1 MAADNPAATDSVAG
15 DSTKGAYVS
24 PLVDFVV
31 LSFFVSILA
40 TTVVAV
46 MLP

>member
-1 MAADNPAATDSVAG
+1 MAADTPTASDSVAG
-15 DSTKGAYVS
+15 DSANGAYVS

-31 LSFFVSILA
+31 LSLFVSILA
-40 TTVVAV
+40 VSVVAV